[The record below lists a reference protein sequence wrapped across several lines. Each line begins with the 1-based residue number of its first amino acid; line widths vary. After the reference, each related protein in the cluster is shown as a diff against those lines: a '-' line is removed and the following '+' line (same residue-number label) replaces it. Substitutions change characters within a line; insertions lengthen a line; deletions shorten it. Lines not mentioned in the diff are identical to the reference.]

1 MVGLSKGLGVPNGY
15 MYRKGLILREQVASC
30 LSCACILGVLSM
42 LDEPL
47 DVLVEPGKSPKNK
60 NLSPRHPLPSPSI
73 LRSMPSASPSLA
85 LSSGPVATTIRV
97 KELIERVRQGSVRIP
112 DFQRPLRWKSKDVNA
127 LLDSVWR
134 GYPIGSLLFWK
145 RPAEAASV
153 RIGSLII
160 DAPDFAQ
167 AWWLVDG
174 QQRTTAL
181 AACLLEMDQDVD
193 SRWTVSFDPRTQTFR
208 EGAPGP
214 SEQASVVP
222 VAVLGDLRRLGRWIR
237 ESGADDELI
246 DIIED
251 AQRRILDYSVPAYLV
266 ESQDERVL
274 REIFARLNS
283 SGSRMRADEI
293 FQALHGGAK
302 GSSTGQYDL
311 EKIAAG
317 CDVDSFGQPSRADV
331 LKIILA
337 IAGKD
342 PSAKLAS
349 SIDAL
354 GGLPP
359 AVEIESA
366 IAKTRSFL
374 QRDCQIPWIGLLP
387 YPVAFVLLA
396 RWFYCFPETDQLARM
411 SLRQWLWRYAL
422 WGANQKNKLPH
433 TRDQIKDIQEGDLEN
448 SLRRLMARVESV
460 DGVAWHLE
468 KFNQRIARSRI
479 ELMALL
485 SKQPSDELGP
495 LKVQSLVAEAT
506 GRVGR
511 EVFTRADTKPLG
523 PEVNDLAKTAA
534 NRVILGSV
542 HSGLKTT
549 LRAMESQPELLAS
562 HLVDQTAFQ
571 ALMEDDIQGFLQ
583 RRSFLVI
590 EAVHLFLSEHANFN
604 EPFVRPV
611 QYYLDPQD
619 EA

>member
-1 MVGLSKGLGVPNGY
+1 
-15 MYRKGLILREQVASC
+15 
-30 LSCACILGVLSM
+30 
-42 LDEPL
+42 
-47 DVLVEPGKSPKNK
+47 
-60 NLSPRHPLPSPSI
+60 
-73 LRSMPSASPSLA
+73 MPSASPSLA

-97 KELIERVRQGSVRIP
+97 KELIERVRQGAVRIP
-112 DFQRPLRWKSKDVNA
+112 DFQRPLRWKSRDVID

-134 GYPIGSLLFWK
+134 GYPVGSLLFWK
-145 RPAEAASV
+145 RPAEAAKV
-153 RIGSLII
+153 RIGSHII
-160 DAPDFAQ
+160 DAPDVAQ

-181 AACLLEMDQDVD
+181 AACLLELDQGVD

-214 SEQASVVP
+214 SERDSVVP

-237 ESGADDELI
+237 ESGVDDELV
-246 DIIED
+246 DIIEE
-251 AQRRILDYSVPAYLV
+251 AQQRILDYSVPAYLV

-293 FQALHGGAK
+293 FQALHGGAQ

-311 EKIAAG
+311 DKLAAG
-317 CDVDSFGQPSRADV
+317 CDVDSFGQPRRANV

-342 PSAKLAS
+342 PSAKLSS

-359 AVEIESA
+359 AVEIENA
-366 IAKTRSFL
+366 IARTRSFL
-374 QRDCQIPWIGLLP
+374 QQDCQIPWIGLLP

-411 SLRQWLWRYAL
+411 SLRQWLWRSAV
-422 WGANQKNKLPH
+422 WGANPKNKLPH
-433 TRDQIKDIQEGDLEN
+433 TRDLIKDIQEGDLEN

-460 DGVAWHLE
+460 DRVTWSLE
-468 KFNQRIARSRI
+468 AFNHQNARARI

-485 SKQPSDELGP
+485 SKQPSDEWGP
-495 LKVQSLVAEAT
+495 LKVQSLVAQAT

-511 EVFTRADTKPLG
+511 EVFARADTKPLG
-523 PEVNDLAKTAA
+523 LELRQLAKTAA
-534 NRVILGSV
+534 NRVILGNV

-549 LRAMESQPELLAS
+549 LREWESRPDLLES
-562 HLVDQTAFQ
+562 HLIDQSTFQ
-571 ALMEDDIQGFLQ
+571 ALMEDDIHAFLQ
-583 RRSFLVI
+583 RRSFLVV
-590 EAVHLFLSEHANFN
+590 EAVHRFLSDNANFN

-611 QYYLDPQD
+611 QYYLDPED
-619 EA
+619 RS